1 MASPSSARTAAVR
14 TKLRVGD
21 QVRLIAGRD
30 KGKEGRVLSIDSAK
44 GRAVIEGLNMVKKAV
59 RPTQQN
65 QKGGISEVEAP
76 VTLSNVMVVCKRCGM
91 SRIGFVVKGDQK
103 TRVCRKCGEEL

>member
-1 MASPSSARTAAVR
+1 MA

-21 QVRLIAGRD
+21 QVRAIAGRE
-30 KGKEGRVLSIDSAK
+30 KGKEGRILSIDTPR
-44 GRAVIEGLNMVKKAV
+44 GRVVVEGLNMVKKAV

-65 QKGGISEVEAP
+65 QKGGISDVEAALN
-76 VTLSNVMVVCKRCGM
+76 LSNVMVVCKRCGM
-91 SRIGFVVKGDQK
+91 SRIGFTLNGGEK